1 MLEEKIEEAVRT
13 ELKRQAEERPQ
24 ELDVTVTA
32 SGLEAHGRIDLTA
45 LAAAIAGTVS
55 GGP

>member
-13 ELKRQAEERPQ
+13 ELKRQANQRPQ
-24 ELDVTVTA
+24 DLTIEDA
-32 SGLEAHGRIDLTA
+32 DGLQVQGKIDLVA
-45 LAAAIAGTVS
+45 LAAAIAGAVA